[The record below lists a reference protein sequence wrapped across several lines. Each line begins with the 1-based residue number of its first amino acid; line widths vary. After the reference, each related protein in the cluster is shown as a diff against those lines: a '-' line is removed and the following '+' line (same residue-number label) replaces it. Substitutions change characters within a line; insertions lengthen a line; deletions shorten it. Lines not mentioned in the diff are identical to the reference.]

1 MIKITKI
8 VQSDEHGVEFSL
20 AIPPE
25 YLSLIIQAGINT
37 LITSGAAQ
45 FIEMT
50 QEEFDKNPPKSE
62 EEISKAEAEMW
73 GSFLKDANPKDLPQG

>member
-8 VQSDEHGVEFSL
+8 VQSDEHGVEFSI

-25 YLSLIIQAGINT
+25 YLSLIIQAGINS
-37 LITSGAAQ
+37 LIMSGGAQ

-50 QEEFDKNPPKSE
+50 REEFEKNPPKSE
-62 EEISKAEAEMW
+62 EQISKDEAEMW
-73 GSFLKDANPKDLPQG
+73 GNFLKEANPKDLPQG